1 MPQKKNKIF
10 KRTPEKVETQKR
22 LGFKLGTVFNVI
34 QTNAKSEDYPTL
46 FSNRKKEFQY
56 AGEDLNTLK
65 VGLLKYATEQNISVK
80 TEKIQNSAAKGYFR
94 PATRSIILSDR
105 NNESETIYTLIHE
118 LAYAVLHNQEKMP
131 QKEAALQRASVIEY
145 QAEMTVYI
153 VAHHFGLDTE
163 EHSLQYTPQWTK
175 NLKEIEGLTKAL
187 DETKTASHALIGV
200 LKFFLEKELV
210 KIVQNINRTLW
221 NLKMTF

>member
-145 QAEMTVYI
+145 QADMTAYI
-153 VAHHFGLDTE
+153 VADHFGLDTE

-175 NLKEIEGLTKAL
+175 NLKEIEGLTKVL

-200 LKFFLEKELV
+200 LKFF
-210 KIVQNINRTLW
+210 
-221 NLKMTF
+221 

>member
-1 MPQKKNKIF
+1 M
-10 KRTPEKVETQKR
+10 
-22 LGFKLGTVFNVI
+22 I

-145 QAEMTVYI
+145 QADMTAYI

-200 LKFFLEKELV
+200 LKFF
-210 KIVQNINRTLW
+210 
-221 NLKMTF
+221 

>member
-1 MPQKKNKIF
+1 M
-10 KRTPEKVETQKR
+10 
-22 LGFKLGTVFNVI
+22 I

-145 QAEMTVYI
+145 QADMTAYI
-153 VAHHFGLDTE
+153 VAHHFGFDTE
-163 EHSLQYTPQWTK
+163 EHSLQYIPQWTK

>member
-1 MPQKKNKIF
+1 MVLFRLISSNLRRGRGPGKTWVMPQKKNKIF

-145 QAEMTVYI
+145 QADMTAWYCRPSFWIGYRRTFATVYPPM
-153 VAHHFGLDTE
+153 D
-163 EHSLQYTPQWTK
+163 
-175 NLKEIEGLTKAL
+175 
-187 DETKTASHALIGV
+187 
-200 LKFFLEKELV
+200 
-210 KIVQNINRTLW
+210 
-221 NLKMTF
+221 